1 MHTTV
6 RRPNKLAIIKF
17 RTSLNLL
24 RISTMMILFYVVF
37 ASHTTN
43 AKSTSI
49 LSITAFFYIFVI
61 HSLLSYAIILFCA
74 LLGAVSLN

>member
-1 MHTTV
+1 
-6 RRPNKLAIIKF
+6 
-17 RTSLNLL
+17 
-24 RISTMMILFYVVF
+24 MILFYMVF
-37 ASHTTN
+37 ASQKTN
-43 AKSTSI
+43 AKNTSI